1 MHPLLCLRGCVP
13 SRGDFSLLQPAAKH
27 TAVQRHYPQGAL
39 MTALDVQ
46 AAPPINAPEETDSP
60 NPLAGN
66 PGSIGLP
73 SAIAGATGL
82 VLVNAG
88 WFEGGASSAT
98 LSILMACTSIG
109 LLIATL
115 WAAALAQNAS
125 ASFFGAFCG
134 FYASYTALVIGL
146 GHNWFGPSDADGGS
160 AAVAT
165 WLVCWIVTFS
175 VMTLVTLRLPFAFTF
190 I

>member
-1 MHPLLCLRGCVP
+1 MTTL
-13 SRGDFSLLQPAAKH
+13 DAQPESQI
-27 TAVQRHYPQGAL
+27 TAPDD
-39 MTALDVQ
+39 TDV
-46 AAPPINAPEETDSP
+46 P

-82 VLVNAG
+82 VLVNAV

-115 WAAALAQNAS
+115 WAAALAQNVS
-125 ASFFGAFCG
+125 ASIFGAFCG

-146 GHNWFGPSDADGGS
+146 GHNWFGPSD
-160 AAVAT
+160 
-165 WLVCWIVTFS
+165 
-175 VMTLVTLRLPFAFTF
+175 
-190 I
+190 